1 MKEENYNVTQ
11 SISSHYEYVKEL
23 PNKVFFLENE
33 CTNQIYKVTTKTD
46 KLAIQLAEEC
56 ESSVY
61 DAWANDDVDVYGL
74 WVGNIKVVDF
84 NKIDENASIWDLDD
98 GYSFEWCEWP
108 KEKKKKD
115 FNL

>member
-1 MKEENYNVTQ
+1 M
-11 SISSHYEYVKEL
+11 
-23 PNKVFFLENE
+23 
-33 CTNQIYKVTTKTD
+33 
-46 KLAIQLAEEC
+46 AEEC

-61 DAWANDDVDVYGL
+61 DAWANDDIDIYGN
-74 WVGNIKVVDF
+74 WIGNIKVVDF
-84 NKIDENASIWDLDD
+84 SKIDEDASIWDLDD